1 MRTRPVGTKGVGTT
15 LRAVRRVLRVILFL
29 GFLITGTDLLLLG
42 HYEDAKQVIPL
53 VLIAVGLVVLS
64 WHAFYGGAASVR
76 ALQVTMVLFIAS
88 GMLGAVLH
96 YRSNMEFQLE
106 MDSSLS
112 GLKLFSKVMQAK
124 APPALAPSAMAQLG
138 LLGLAYAY
146 RHPALAGSPDESNHD
161 HGSLT

>member
-1 MRTRPVGTKGVGTT
+1 MVLGTT

-29 GFLITGTDLLLLG
+29 GLLITGTDLLLLG
-42 HYEDAKQVIPL
+42 HYEDARQVIPL
-53 VLIAVGLVVLS
+53 VLIAMGLVVLA
-64 WHAFYGGAASVR
+64 WHAFHGGAVNMR

-88 GMLGAVLH
+88 GMLGVVLH

-112 GLKLFSKVMQAK
+112 GLKLFWKVMQAK

-138 LLGLAYAY
+138 LLGLAYGY
-146 RHPALAGSPDESNHD
+146 LCPALPGSPDERNHD
-161 HGSLT
+161 PGSVT

>member
-1 MRTRPVGTKGVGTT
+1 MRRRLAGTKGPDTK
-15 LRAVRRVLRVILFL
+15 LRAIRRVLGAILLL

-53 VLIAVGLVVLS
+53 VLIAMGVLVLV
-64 WHAFYGGAASVR
+64 WHAFYGGTASVR

-88 GMLGAVLH
+88 GMLGVVLH

-106 MDSSLS
+106 MDSSIS
-112 GLKLFSKVMQAK
+112 GLNLFWKVMQAK

-146 RHPALAGSPDESNHD
+146 RHPALAGSSGESNHD
-161 HGSLT
+161 HGSVT

>member
-1 MRTRPVGTKGVGTT
+1 MRTRPAGTMGLGST

-53 VLIAVGLVVLS
+53 ALIAIGLVVLS

-96 YRSNMEFQLE
+96 YRSNM
-106 MDSSLS
+106 
-112 GLKLFSKVMQAK
+112 
-124 APPALAPSAMAQLG
+124 
-138 LLGLAYAY
+138 
-146 RHPALAGSPDESNHD
+146 
-161 HGSLT
+161 